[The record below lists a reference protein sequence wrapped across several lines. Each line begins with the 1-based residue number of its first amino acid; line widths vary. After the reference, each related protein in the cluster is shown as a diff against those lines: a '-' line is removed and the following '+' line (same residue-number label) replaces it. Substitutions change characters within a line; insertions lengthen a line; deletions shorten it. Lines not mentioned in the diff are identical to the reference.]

1 MASRRSGAPSI
12 FSEVSLIRALSA
24 VLGSIVSG
32 TLFYPLNTVRL
43 KLQCKADQDI
53 TGGGTFSALSSIIRD
68 RGLPALFQGW
78 QASTFTVGASSFLY
92 FYLNSALQRAYQRR
106 NGGLDK
112 TYVPPFYHI
121 LIAAVSGA
129 INVIFTTPLWVATTR
144 LSLQMK
150 APKAL
155 AAISRNPQDVG
166 GKVGTDIACIDSG
179 DGSMLD
185 STKTLPRR
193 EKGEEALQKGDRN
206 YDGLFQCLSQV
217 YRHEGVK
224 ALWAGLI
231 PSLFLVS
238 NPAIQTVTYEKLLA
252 YVERSGV
259 RQRDCT
265 PMEIF
270 TIAAFAKAAATVAT
284 YPLQIVQAQLQYGK
298 VEENKKVRPNT
309 PVKEVFIRHANDLRS
324 PSASLWTIFMK
335 ILREEGFQGLFV
347 GMGAKLWQTVLNA
360 AFMYMTYETTQRF
373 VTLVVRGQ
381 RRRRLRTVRPFMYY
395 T

>member
-1 MASRRSGAPSI
+1 
-12 FSEVSLIRALSA
+12 
-24 VLGSIVSG
+24 
-32 TLFYPLNTVRL
+32 
-43 KLQCKADQDI
+43 
-53 TGGGTFSALSSIIRD
+53 
-68 RGLPALFQGW
+68 
-78 QASTFTVGASSFLY
+78 
-92 FYLNSALQRAYQRR
+92 
-106 NGGLDK
+106 
-112 TYVPPFYHI
+112 
-121 LIAAVSGA
+121 
-129 INVIFTTPLWVATTR
+129 
-144 LSLQMK
+144 MK